1 MANFPALKPTGRTFT
16 QGIYPHTRHGV
27 YSGREVRVRHSN
39 TSVGNRLRLAFGMV
53 STAEMLS
60 VRDHYAGQL
69 GGVLAFEI
77 PDDLLAG
84 VNTPADFTPAGHR
97 WLYVG
102 SPLVTDVPLDQ
113 STPTLRHMLEVELQ
127 SLPAEGTIAP
137 GGRLRVAISWA
148 PGYAPR
154 RLALGV
160 TISWAPGGASALVPG
175 LAETATASWAG
186 GFAPRPVPLNVSAT
200 WAPGGVGAPG
210 FALTAAASFAGG
222 AGSDG
227 GASPPPAAEST
238 FIRPVWAFDALFL
251 WDGEDW

>member
-1 MANFPALKPTGRTFT
+1 MATFPELKPTGRTFT
-16 QGIYPHTRHGV
+16 HGVYPHTRHGV

-60 VRDHYAGQL
+60 VRNHYAGQL

-102 SPLVTDVPLDQ
+102 SPRVTDVPLDE

-127 SLPAEGTIAP
+127 SLPAEGTIVP
-137 GGRLRVAISWA
+137 GGRLRVVITWGPGYAPRPLALGVAISWA
-148 PGYAPR
+148 PGAAY
-154 RLALGV
+154 
-160 TISWAPGGASALVPG
+160 ALVPG
-175 LAETATASWAG
+175 LVETVTASWAAG
-186 GFAPRPVPLNVSAT
+186 YAPRSLALDAAAS

-210 FALTAAASFAGG
+210 FALTAAASFTGG

-227 GASPPPAAEST
+227 GAAPAFEAT
-238 FIRPVWAFDALFL
+238 FIRPVYAFDLLYL